1 MSYYE
6 YRHRVSFEE
15 TNVVGNVYFTH
26 YLRWQGQC
34 REMFLCEHAPE
45 LMAEMGRTVALATTR
60 VACSYYREL
69 AAFDQISIR
78 MSAGTM
84 TPSRL
89 TMIFQYVRL
98 GARGEEELVAEGEQ
112 EIACMSRVGAAME
125 PAALPPALREA
136 VRLYMTAEERQLAVS
151 DSPSRG

>member
-6 YRHRVSFEE
+6 YQHRVSFEE
-15 TNVVGNVYFTH
+15 TNIVGNVYFTH
-26 YLRWQGQC
+26 YLRWQGRC
-34 REMFLCEHAPE
+34 REMFLYEHAPE
-45 LMAEMGRTVALATTR
+45 LMAEMGRTMALATTR

-78 MSAGTM
+78 MNAGAM

-89 TMIFQYVRL
+89 TMVFQYVRL

-112 EIACMSRVGAAME
+112 EIACMRRTGAAME
-125 PAALPPALREA
+125 PAPLPQALCEA
-136 VRLYMTAEERQLAVS
+136 ARLYMSSEESQPAHS
-151 DSPSRG
+151 Y

>member
-6 YRHRVSFEE
+6 YQHRVSFEE

-26 YLRWQGQC
+26 YLRWQGRC
-34 REMFLCEHAPE
+34 REMFLHKHAPE
-45 LMAEMGRTVALATTR
+45 LMAEMGRTMALATTR

-78 MSAGTM
+78 MSAGAM

-89 TMIFQYVRL
+89 TMVFQYVRL
-98 GARGEEELVAEGEQ
+98 GARGGEELVAEGEQ
-112 EIACMSRVGAAME
+112 EIACMKRVAAAME
-125 PAALPPALREA
+125 PAPLPQALCEA
-136 VRLYMTAEERQLAVS
+136 VRLYMSPEEKSLANS
-151 DSPSRG
+151 Y